1 MKLVVGNRATEKL
14 LTSCRKQL
22 EKERLRTRKLDYMSK
37 IECQL
42 QEKIKQLEEKL
53 QQHEL

>member
-42 QEKIKQLEEKL
+42 QEKIKVLEEKL